1 MAGDIYCCSI
11 TPCPL
16 AGAGRPTQHVM
27 LSQVEV
33 HIVERNRVPVH
44 HLSISYVGTITPYTC
59 VSVASTVG

>member
-44 HLSISYVGTITPYTC
+44 HLSIS
-59 VSVASTVG
+59 